1 MKRMAGAGAASD
13 AHSPGQEGVGVPA
26 ILNRMEGRR
35 ISGMVM
41 VELDNDWR
49 NMSPTPS
56 ADLVKQSRDYLES
69 IGIKFRSV

>member
-1 MKRMAGAGAASD
+1 M
-13 AHSPGQEGVGVPA
+13 GVPA

-49 NMSPTPS
+49 NLLLFLLQTWF
-56 ADLVKQSRDYLES
+56 KQSRDYLETV
-69 IGIKFRSV
+69 GVKLRRA